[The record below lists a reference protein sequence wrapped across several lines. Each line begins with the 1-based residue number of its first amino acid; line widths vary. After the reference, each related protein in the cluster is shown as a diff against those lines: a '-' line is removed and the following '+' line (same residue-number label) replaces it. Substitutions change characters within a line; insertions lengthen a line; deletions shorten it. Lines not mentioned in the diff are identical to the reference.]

1 MRYKFPEIRTINDVL
16 PHIAGR
22 DEFIVA
28 EREDYTVI
36 NYVVSMTH
44 TFDMTG
50 PDDLGGAI
58 RRECRGL
65 IFDKAGNLISRPFH
79 KFFNVNER
87 EETQQHL
94 VELDLMFDHVIME
107 KMDGSMI
114 RPIPLGDSF
123 RLGTKMGVTDIAM
136 DAEVW
141 VVRQSDAVAKQEWIS
156 AEIAANRTPIFE
168 WTSPKNQ
175 IVVPYETEDLV
186 LTAVRDNL
194 SGEYTLPS
202 VCPFN
207 IVPMYGSFNGTAFK
221 DLSAWITDSRGLE
234 GREGDI
240 IRFADGHMM
249 KFKNDWYVRIHKT
262 IDRVRFDRHVVELI
276 LNEQLDD
283 AIGMLPVVEADRIRK
298 FEADFWYAFQRT
310 EHQLEMLAL
319 IAREKYDGDR
329 KRVALEFVPTLER
342 KDSGAFIFGS
352 LLGRDMR
359 EQMLNHVKKYVSS
372 NTRWTECAKWLGMEN
387 VSEVKEVD
395 E

>member
-1 MRYKFPEIRTINDVL
+1 MRYKFPEIRTIDDVL
-16 PHIAGR
+16 PHIEGR

-28 EREDYTVI
+28 QREGYTVI
-36 NYVVSMTH
+36 NYVVSMTN

-65 IFDKAGNLISRPFH
+65 IFYPDGRIMSRPFH

-87 EETQQHL
+87 EETQQHI
-94 VELDLMFDHVIME
+94 VELDLKFDHVLME

-114 RPIPLGDSF
+114 RPVVLDQGI
-123 RLGTKMGVTDIAM
+123 RLGTKMGVTDVAM
-136 DAEVW
+136 
-141 VVRQSDAVAKQEWIS
+141 S
-156 AEIAANRTPIFE
+156 AETWLVAQPDYDQKLAFLKDMIRDNCTTIFE

-175 IVVPYETEDLV
+175 IVIPYETEDLV
-186 LTAVRDNL
+186 LLAIRDNFT
-194 SGEYTLPS
+194 GEYLAFNS
-202 VCPFN
+202 DVPFTV
-207 IVPMYGSFNGTAFK
+207 VPVYGSVQGNLA
-221 DLSAWITDSRGLE
+221 DYISRARERE

-240 IRFADGHMM
+240 VRFADGHML
-249 KFKNDWYVRIHKT
+249 KIKNDWYVRIHKT

-310 EHQLEMLAL
+310 EHQLEMLAQ

-329 KRVALEFVPTLER
+329 KRVALEFIPVLER
-342 KDSGAFIFGS
+342 KESGAFIFGS

-359 EQMLNHVKKYVSS
+359 EQMINHVKKYVSS
-372 NTRWTECAKWLGMEN
+372 NSRWAECAKWLGMEN
-387 VSEVKEVD
+387 VSEFKEMD